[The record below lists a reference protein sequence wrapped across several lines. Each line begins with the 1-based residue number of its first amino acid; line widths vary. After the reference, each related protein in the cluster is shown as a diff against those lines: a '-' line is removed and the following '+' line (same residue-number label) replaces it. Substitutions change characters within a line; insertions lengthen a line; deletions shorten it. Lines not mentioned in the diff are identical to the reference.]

1 MDYAASFYELCFREL
16 IKDIA
21 EYCNSDLEEREK
33 KKKECALEKEGI
45 EEEHECVL
53 EKEMIED
60 ELEYIRRQLEKRR
73 MSPLFE
79 RILNKD
85 TYYKWHMANYLAVA
99 DKNREGQGRLGE
111 VDFSSIRKDGKDI
124 EDIVWILKLSFAKY
138 PKAKNED
145 KEGCETD
152 RSSYGR
158 FEKLLSEIDIPN
170 GEDQLFYYDE
180 DTLYFNG
187 LVDNGDIIYSL
198 KQESHVSYGGIRR
211 DKNEGLFLN
220 ALKRTNLQIMHQKLK
235 DLLNLYNKFTK
246 EKSTQEID
254 AQKVIQMAEYFSD
267 LVPIIDKDSKLKD
280 EEQVQ
285 KERVAVRFAVVNHF
299 LMQGMDVSGELGNT
313 GLRNNFDKYFE
324 NHILIKTL
332 FKEIYNRENINKE
345 QVLVIIEGY
354 LDFLEQ
360 NMEFFNEK
368 VRQYQGICEKFQGK
382 NMHYPIYMYRDMWEK
397 VWNAEFENE

>member
-21 EYCNSDLEEREK
+21 EYCNSNTEEREK

-45 EEEHECVL
+45 EEGHECVL

-60 ELEYIRRQLEKRR
+60 ELEYIRKKFENKKIRF
-73 MSPLFE
+73 LFE
-79 RILNKD
+79 HILNKD
-85 TYYKWHMANYLAVA
+85 TYYRWIDASLMA
-99 DKNREGQGRLGE
+99 DIIKGEGQGRFGG
-111 VDFSSIRKDGKDI
+111 VDFTSIRKNGKAI
-124 EDIVWILKLSFAKY
+124 EDIIWILKLSFAKY

-158 FEKLLSEIDIPN
+158 FEKLLSEIDFPN

-187 LVDNGDIIYSL
+187 LVDNGDMIYSL
-198 KQESHVSYGGIRR
+198 KQESNVAYGNIWR

-220 ALKRTNLQIMHQKLK
+220 ALKLSNLQVMHQKLK

-254 AQKVIQMAEYFSD
+254 AQKVIQMAAFFSD

-285 KERVAVRFAVVNHF
+285 KERVAVRFGVVNHF
-299 LMQGMDVSGELGNT
+299 LMQGMDVNGELGNT

-345 QVLVIIEGY
+345 QVLVLIEGY

-360 NMEFFNEK
+360 SMELFNDK
-368 VRQYQGICEKFQGK
+368 VRQYQGICEKFLGTI
-382 NMHYPIYMYRDMWEK
+382 MHNSIDMYRDMWEK
-397 VWNAEFENE
+397 VWNAELENE